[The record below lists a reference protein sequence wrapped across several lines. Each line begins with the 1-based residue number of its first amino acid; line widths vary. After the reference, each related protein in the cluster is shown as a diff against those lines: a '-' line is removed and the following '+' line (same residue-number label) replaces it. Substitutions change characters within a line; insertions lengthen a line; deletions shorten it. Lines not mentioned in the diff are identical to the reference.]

1 MHKEAHFSRVGYILA
16 MAGSA
21 IGLGT
26 AWKFPTMVGL
36 GGGFAFILVYLV
48 LCLAIG
54 AAAFLAEALLG
65 RATGRDTVGA
75 IYELAPSAK
84 RVWSIGGFF
93 VFVSIMIVPFYL
105 VVVGWIFYYAML
117 CMSQLPTD
125 PASAKEAFGYL
136 ASNNIFGVSMGF
148 LIVFALS
155 IYTILKG

>member
-54 AAAFLAEALLG
+54 AAAFL
-65 RATGRDTVGA
+65 
-75 IYELAPSAK
+75 
-84 RVWSIGGFF
+84 
-93 VFVSIMIVPFYL
+93 
-105 VVVGWIFYYAML
+105 
-117 CMSQLPTD
+117 
-125 PASAKEAFGYL
+125 
-136 ASNNIFGVSMGF
+136 
-148 LIVFALS
+148 
-155 IYTILKG
+155 